1 MIVTSQVPAPV
12 VVTDLPLPV
21 TASELMRFGR
31 FRDQRDS
38 TRRVVETIVADNLH
52 LVRPAL
58 LYSWV
63 LVDGSDDGIV
73 LHTGSPSSRVSLTM
87 GCAGDFLRRAERVLA
102 AVYTVGP
109 ALEDKAGRLAAAGRA
124 FDAYLLQLLG
134 LVALARIE
142 EAVTAA
148 AEREAMAQRWGTG
161 PLLSPGSVHG
171 WGLEQQGVFCAMLPL
186 HQIGVRIG
194 SDAVLQPFNSISCC
208 IPVGPSYTDSQVRS
222 SCDLC
227 TGNRTCRYR
236 RQVH

>member
-38 TRRVVETIVADNLH
+38 TRRAVETLVADNLH
-52 LVRPAL
+52 LVQPAL

-63 LVDGSDDGIV
+63 LVDGGTGGIV

-102 AVYTVGP
+102 ALYTVGP
-109 ALEDKAGRLAAAGRA
+109 ALEEKARQLAAAGRA
-124 FDAYLLQLLG
+124 FDAYLMQLLG

-142 EAVTAA
+142 NTVRTVV
-148 AEREAMAQRWGTG
+148 EREAAMYRWGTG

-171 WGLEQQGVFCAMLPL
+171 WGLEQQGVFCSLLPL
-186 HQIGVRIG
+186 EQIGVRIG
-194 SDAVLQPFNSISCC
+194 AEGVLQPFNSISCC

-227 TGNRTCRYR
+227 SGNRTCQYR
-236 RQVH
+236 QQVH

>member
-1 MIVTSQVPAPV
+1 MSVTSQVPAPV

-38 TRRVVETIVADNLH
+38 TRRIVENVVADNLN

-58 LYSWV
+58 IYSWV
-63 LVDGSDDGIV
+63 LVDGGNGEIV
-73 LHTGSPSSRVSLTM
+73 LHTGSPASRVSLTM

-109 ALEDKAGRLAAAGRA
+109 ALEEKAGRLAAAGRA

-148 AEREAMAQRWGTG
+148 AGREAAAHRWGTG

-171 WGLEQQGVFCAMLPL
+171 WGLEQQGLFCAMLPL
-186 HQIGVRIG
+186 HRIGVSIG
-194 SDAVLQPFNSISCC
+194 TDAVLQPFNSISCC
-208 IPVGPSYTDSQVRS
+208 IPVGPSYTDAQARS

-227 TGNRTCRYR
+227 SGNRTCRYR